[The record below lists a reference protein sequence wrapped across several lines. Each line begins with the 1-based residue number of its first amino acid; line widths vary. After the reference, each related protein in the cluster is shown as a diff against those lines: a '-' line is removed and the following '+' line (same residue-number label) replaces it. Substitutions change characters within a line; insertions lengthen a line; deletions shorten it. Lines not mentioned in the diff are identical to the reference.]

1 MNIDYNFLR
10 AQMRQIAQ
18 EDIKVISSS
27 SLKLYASDVMEN
39 FKKYISAQVKE
50 TYKKLV
56 DTIPDEKQLDFIN
69 LETGYV
75 ISMTKWIN
83 DNPMPLPTIDLEE
96 DDEEKDSHATS
107 DIDLREL
114 VHRKE
119 VQIVGVGTAISFLLL
134 VSGFKI
140 WALLAESLAIAC
152 GIYEYNAQ
160 REMTREVNVRKEHEL
175 QSKVNNFISIVE
187 SNAMEWA
194 KSANEQSDFILSKF
208 K

>member
-1 MNIDYNFLR
+1 MNIDYNALR
-10 AQMRQIAQ
+10 AQIRQIAQ

-27 SLKLYASDVMEN
+27 SLKLYASDVREN

-50 TYKKLV
+50 TYKQLV
-56 DTIPDEKQLDFIN
+56 DTIPEDKQLEFIN

-83 DNPMPLPTIDLEE
+83 DNPMTLPTIDIEE
-96 DDEEKDSHATS
+96 DDEEKESVIS
-107 DIDLREL
+107 GDIDLREL

-119 VQIVGVGTAISFLLL
+119 VQIVGVGTAVSFLLL

-152 GIYEYNAQ
+152 GIYEYNNQ
-160 REMTREVNVRKEHEL
+160 REMTREVNIRKEQEL
-175 QSKVNNFISIVE
+175 QAKVNAFISGVE
-187 SNAMEWA
+187 TNAIEWT

>member
-1 MNIDYNFLR
+1 MNIDYNSLK
-10 AQMRQIAQ
+10 AQIRQIAQ

-27 SLKLYASDVMEN
+27 SLKLYASDVRDN

-50 TYKKLV
+50 TYKQLV
-56 DTIPDEKQLDFIN
+56 DTIPDEKQLEFIN

-83 DNPMPLPTIDLEE
+83 NNPMTLPTIDIEE
-96 DDEEKDSHATS
+96 DDDEKESVVAG

-152 GIYEYNAQ
+152 GIYEYNSQ
-160 REMTREVNVRKEHEL
+160 REMTRNVNIRKEQEL
-175 QSKVNNFISIVE
+175 QAKVNTFISLVE
-187 SNAMEWA
+187 TNAVEWA
-194 KSANEQSDFILSKF
+194 KAANEQSNLILSKF

>member
-10 AQMRQIAQ
+10 AQIRQIAQ

-27 SLKLYASDVMEN
+27 SLKLYASDVREN

-56 DTIPDEKQLDFIN
+56 DTIPDEKQLNFIN

-83 DNPMPLPTIDLEE
+83 DNPMPLPTIDIEE

-119 VQIVGVGTAISFLLL
+119 VQIVGVGTAISFLLI

>member
-1 MNIDYNFLR
+1 MNIDYNSLR
-10 AQMRQIAQ
+10 AQIRQIAQ

-27 SLKLYASDVMEN
+27 SLKLYASDVREY

-50 TYKKLV
+50 TYKILV
-56 DTIPDEKQLDFIN
+56 DTIPEEKQLDFIN
-69 LETGYV
+69 LESGYV
-75 ISMTKWIN
+75 ISMTQWIN
-83 DNPMPLPTIDLEE
+83 NNPMYLPTIDIEE
-96 DDEEKDSHATS
+96 DEDEKESVAS
-107 DIDLREL
+107 GDIDLREL

-175 QSKVNNFISIVE
+175 QEKVNKFISLVE

-194 KSANEQSDFILSKF
+194 KKADEQSDYILSKF

>member
-10 AQMRQIAQ
+10 AQIRQIAQ

-27 SLKLYASDVMEN
+27 SLKLYASDVREF

-50 TYKKLV
+50 IYKKLV
-56 DTIPDEKQLDFIN
+56 ETIPDEKQLEFIN

-83 DNPMPLPTIDLEE
+83 ANPMLLPTIDIEE
-96 DDEEKDSHATS
+96 DEEEKGSYAS
-107 DIDLREL
+107 SNIDLREL
-114 VHRKE
+114 VRRKE
-119 VQIVGVGTAISFLLL
+119 VQIVGVGTAISFLLV
-134 VSGFKI
+134 VSGLKI

-160 REMTREVNVRKEHEL
+160 REMTREVNFRKEQEL

-187 SNAMEWA
+187 SNAMEWV
-194 KSANEQSDFILSKF
+194 KSADEQSDIILSKF

>member
-1 MNIDYNFLR
+1 MNIDYNSLKT
-10 AQMRQIAQ
+10 QIRQIAQ

-27 SLKLYASDVMEN
+27 SLKLYASDVREN

-50 TYKKLV
+50 TYKQLV
-56 DTIPDEKQLDFIN
+56 DSIPDEKQLEFIN

-83 DNPMPLPTIDLEE
+83 DNPMTLPTIDIEE
-96 DDEEKDSHATS
+96 DDEEKESVVS
-107 DIDLREL
+107 GDIDLREL

-152 GIYEYNAQ
+152 GIYEYNSQ
-160 REMTREVNVRKEHEL
+160 REMTREVNIRKEQEL
-175 QSKVNNFISIVE
+175 QAKVNTFISSVE
-187 SNAMEWA
+187 TNAIEWA
-194 KSANEQSDFILSKF
+194 KSANEQSDLILSKF

>member
-1 MNIDYNFLR
+1 MNIDYNSLR
-10 AQMRQIAQ
+10 AQIRQIAQ

-27 SLKLYASDVMEN
+27 SLKLYASDVREN

-83 DNPMPLPTIDLEE
+83 DNPIHLPTIDIEEE
-96 DDEEKDSHATS
+96 DDEGKAVASG

-114 VHRKE
+114 VRRKE
-119 VQIVGVGTAISFLLL
+119 VQIVGVGTAVSFLLL

-160 REMTREVNVRKEHEL
+160 QEMTREVNVRKEHEL
-175 QSKVNNFISIVE
+175 QSKVNNFISLVE
-187 SNAMEWA
+187 TNAIEWA
-194 KSANEQSDFILSKF
+194 KSANEQSDLILSKF